1 MYKIVV
7 RGHYNTEH
15 SICPVLFMRVAGQ
28 SERKVVKKENGK
40 KSKKGIDICGR
51 EWYSNQ
57 AVSAV
62 RVTAKQTVEKTA

>member
-1 MYKIVV
+1 MVK
-7 RGHYNTEH
+7 
-15 SICPVLFMRVAGQ
+15 AGD
-28 SERKVVKKENGK
+28 SSRLCDLWEGKKENGK

-62 RVTAKQTVEKTA
+62 SVAAKQTVEKTA

>member
-15 SICPVLFMRVAGQ
+15 SICPVLFVRVAGQ
-28 SERKVVKKENGK
+28 SERKAQKKENGK
-40 KSKKGIDICGR
+40 KSKKGIDIWR
-51 EWYSNQ
+51 WWWYSNQ